1 MQCRRPKPDRALLA
15 ALLPGLRPSL
25 RLARCGPRQ
34 KQKKTGTRPIYKQ
47 KEIKVTRRKE
57 TRYMPLFRVMP
68 AANALPPTGNKIP
81 NFCLLHIGIKIP
93 MKINKN
99 IILLTLF
106 LLFLAALPGGLVAV
120 CGGALRRFFG
130 AWFGSLRCA
139 GGEEEKEPP
148 SQPPITK
155 NIKQG

>member
-1 MQCRRPKPDRALLA
+1 
-15 ALLPGLRPSL
+15 
-25 RLARCGPRQ
+25 
-34 KQKKTGTRPIYKQ
+34 
-47 KEIKVTRRKE
+47 
-57 TRYMPLFRVMP
+57 
-68 AANALPPTGNKIP
+68 
-81 NFCLLHIGIKIP
+81 

-155 NIKQG
+155 NIKKDSTGTRETSRGILPLTNYAAP